1 MAKSPGN
8 RLPYLFIGVGVVF
21 VWAGWSNRS
30 VLATLQDLVS
40 GKKPEQGPSNLPK
53 PASLGDI
60 LPPQTI
66 PGSGS
71 PDPNI
76 DNPQDQSGIIGLAFS
91 MNHGK
96 FGDSQWAS
104 LKKLI
109 EGESN
114 FNPTARNPSSGAF
127 GIAQALGHGTSATNG
142 TMSNMYGGY
151 GLTTAE
157 ARAANSGQSGPQI
170 KWMLNY
176 ISATYGNPN
185 TAYMKWLSRN
195 PHWY

>member
-1 MAKSPGN
+1 MAQKGN
-8 RLPYLFIGVGVVF
+8 TTAYLALGAGIVF
-21 VWAGWSNRS
+21 VWAGWANRS
-30 VLATLQDLVS
+30 VLSTLQDLVS
-40 GKKPEQGPSNLPK
+40 GKQPLPGPS
-53 PASLGDI
+53 I
-60 LPPQTI
+60 LPGGLSNKI

-76 DNPQDQSGIIGLAFS
+76 DNPQDHAGIVGLGMA

-96 FGDSQWAS
+96 FGDAQWDS
-104 LKKLI
+104 LNKLVM
-109 EGESN
+109 GESGWD
-114 FNPTARNPSSGAF
+114 PTARNSSSGAF

-151 GLTTAE
+151 GLSTTE

-170 KWMLNY
+170 KWLLNY
-176 ISATYGNPN
+176 IAATYGTPDH
-185 TAYMKWLSRN
+185 AYMKWLSRN